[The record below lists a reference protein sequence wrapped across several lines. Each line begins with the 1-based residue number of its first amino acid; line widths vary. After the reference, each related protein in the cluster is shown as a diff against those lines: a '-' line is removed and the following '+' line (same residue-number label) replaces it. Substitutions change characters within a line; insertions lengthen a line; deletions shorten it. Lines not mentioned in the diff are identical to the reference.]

1 MLYLKKG
8 ILFICFSYNILKDW
22 IKDDKKYSLMA
33 HEHMFAASVT
43 GLISFIL
50 LLQQHSFMLQFT
62 CTKPTPLSIDHIYTQ
77 LHRVRNWHD

>member
-8 ILFICFSYNILKDW
+8 ILLICFSYNILKDW

-33 HEHMFAASVT
+33 HEHMFAATVT

-50 LLQQHSFMLQFT
+50 LL
-62 CTKPTPLSIDHIYTQ
+62 
-77 LHRVRNWHD
+77 